1 MYQLIGH
8 RFGFCPARGDAART
22 NDAPRG
28 KRDDPDHEHVA
39 PDSASLV
46 EVSTGQLLVQG
57 FQQVFQLAQK
67 LRAALPNMVE
77 GGTDLRPQ

>member
-8 RFGFCPARGDAART
+8 RFGFCPACGDAART
-22 NDAPRG
+22 NDASRS

-39 PDSASLV
+39 PDRVSRT

-57 FQQVFQLAQK
+57 IQQVFQLAQQ
-67 LRAALPNMVE
+67 LRAALPKMVE
-77 GGTDLRPQ
+77 GGTDLRP